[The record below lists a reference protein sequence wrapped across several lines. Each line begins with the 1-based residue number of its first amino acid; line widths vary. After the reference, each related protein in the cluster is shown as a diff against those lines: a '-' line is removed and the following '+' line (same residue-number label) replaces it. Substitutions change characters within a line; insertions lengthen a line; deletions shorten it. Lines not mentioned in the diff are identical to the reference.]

1 MEAAAIPAAHKVK
14 GKDMN
19 SRRNKVALMFLLA
32 TAPALALAQDHGS
45 GGGGCGDVFGDLVHI
60 LRDGA
65 TGQPI
70 LQKRWVE
77 LPGDELGWA
86 YCPIP
91 VNAAGGEI
99 GFADLSCDPA
109 DAEAVVEVD
118 YFGRLSG
125 GRTKER
131 NSRMHFNEVISSIKD
146 DAVGWVGQDETG
158 RLQLG
163 YDCGVDELLGE
174 FSCAEYRVIDSP
186 MENMAL
192 YTRLMKYGH
201 FQTDPME
208 EDTWAHGDPAAGIQ
222 YHPAL
227 SAEDR
232 AKFSEDVRHL
242 LQGDE
247 ENPELADTC
256 FYSPPGEECA
266 KGESLTSKDFTRAA
280 KFLAGAA
287 NKTGRMTVD
296 LVQYMN
302 RILKVTQD
310 TAVSTSTVDT
320 LPALIRVCEA
330 DPCVI
335 RTAEEEAE
343 SLPVGEA
350 LTPPADE
357 LFVDY
362 GAVKYKRTSY
372 HNRKLTL
379 LQHQGGV
386 TWTEAQ
392 NLDLKL
398 WLEFVDEVRA
408 ESEDVE
414 GMEGFILA
422 ASDGLR
428 AIEFVHNYAIPVDL
442 WTIYAAQQQ
451 YAGER

>member
-1 MEAAAIPAAHKVK
+1 
-14 GKDMN
+14 
-19 SRRNKVALMFLLA
+19 MFLLA
-32 TAPALALAQDHGS
+32 TAPALGLAQDHGGGS
-45 GGGGCGDVFGDLVHI
+45 GGHGGGGAGCGDVFGDLVHI

-77 LPGDELGWA
+77 LPGDESGWA

-91 VNAAGGEI
+91 VNAAGEEI
-99 GFADLSCDPA
+99 GFADMSCDPA
-109 DAEAVVEVD
+109 DADAVVEVD

-163 YDCGVDELLGE
+163 YDCEVDELLGE

-208 EDTWAHGDPAAGIQ
+208 EDTWAHGDPAQGVQ

-227 SAEDR
+227 NTLDH
-232 AKFSEDVRHL
+232 AKFNEDLRHL
-242 LQGDE
+242 LPGNE
-247 ENPELADTC
+247 ENPTLADGC
-256 FYSPPGEECA
+256 FESPEAAQECA

-302 RILKVTQD
+302 RILKITRD
-310 TAVSTSTVDT
+310 TEMSSAAVDT
-320 LPALIRVCEA
+320 LPALIRDCGGGEGADYLPLEECTIYEA
-330 DPCVI
+330 
-335 RTAEEEAE
+335 TAG
-343 SLPVGEA
+343 LPA
-350 LTPPADE
+350 PADE
-357 LFVDY
+357 RFVNY
-362 GAVKYKRTSY
+362 ERVKYGRKPH
-372 HNRKLTL
+372 HNRKLAVI
-379 LQHQGGV
+379 QDEGAG
-386 TWTEAQ
+386 TWTEVG
-392 NLDLKL
+392 NLRLMD
-398 WLEFVDEVRA
+398 WLEFVDEPRNGQVWYL
-408 ESEDVE
+408 D
-414 GMEGFILA
+414 GFVLA

-428 AIEFVHNYAIPVDL
+428 AVEFVHNYAIPADL
-442 WTIYAAQQQ
+442 WAIYAAGQP
-451 YAGER
+451 